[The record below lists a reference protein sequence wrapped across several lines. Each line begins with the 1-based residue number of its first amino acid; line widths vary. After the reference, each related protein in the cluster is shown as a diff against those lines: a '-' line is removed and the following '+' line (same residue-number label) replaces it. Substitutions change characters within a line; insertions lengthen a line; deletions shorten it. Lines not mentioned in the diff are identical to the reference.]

1 MSIWYGKIEA
11 SEMLGISEATLWN
24 LKNSGKLQ
32 AGKQL
37 LFATGK
43 KASNVLFNVELI
55 RDWQI
60 EQTKIIDEAPKASA
74 QKIATYQQMG
84 G

>member
-1 MSIWYGKIEA
+1 MSIWYGKIQA
-11 SEMLGISEATLWN
+11 SEMLGISASSLWS

-32 AGKQL
+32 PGKHW

-55 RDWQI
+55 REWQI

-74 QKIATYQQMG
+74 RKIATYQQMG
-84 G
+84 V

>member
-32 AGKQL
+32 AGKHW

-43 KASNVLFNVELI
+43 KASNVLFNVESI

-60 EQTKIIDEAPKASA
+60 EQTKIIDEDPKGSA
-74 QKIATYQQMG
+74 RKIATYQQMG
-84 G
+84 V

>member
-1 MSIWYGKIEA
+1 MSIWYGKIQA
-11 SEMLGISEATLWN
+11 SEMLGISEATLWS
-24 LKNSGKLQ
+24 LKNTGELQ
-32 AGKQL
+32 AGKHW

-60 EQTKIIDEAPKASA
+60 EQTKITEEAPLTAA
-74 QKIATYQQMG
+74 QGIATYQQMG
-84 G
+84 V

>member
-32 AGKQL
+32 AGKHW

-55 RDWQI
+55 REWQI
-60 EQTKIIDEAPKASA
+60 EQTKIIVEAPKASA
-74 QKIATYQQMG
+74 RKIATYQQMG
-84 G
+84 V

>member
-1 MSIWYGKIEA
+1 MSIYYGKTPA
-11 SEMLGISEATLWN
+11 SKMLGISQATLWT
-24 LKNSGKLQ
+24 LKNSGQLQ
-32 AGKQL
+32 AGKHW

-60 EQTKIIDEAPKASA
+60 EQTKIIDKAPKASA
-74 QKIATYQQMG
+74 QKIATYQQMEG
-84 G
+84 

>member
-11 SEMLGISEATLWN
+11 SEMLGISEAPLWN

-32 AGKQL
+32 AGKHW

-43 KASNVLFNVELI
+43 KASNVLFNVDEI
-55 RDWQI
+55 RNWQI
-60 EQTKIIDEAPKASA
+60 EQTKITEEAPLTAA
-74 QKIATYQQMG
+74 EGIATYQQMEG
-84 G
+84 